1 MKICPKCATENADT
15 AKFCNECGT
24 ILEIKETKAL
34 ETVKDTEPVSETP
47 KEDVS
52 PAENEEPSPV
62 TVAETVSDN
71 QESATEQT
79 EKKEEQSPKK
89 KNRLII
95 GIVAAALICI
105 IGFMAT
111 RPKIHSLKIVYN
123 GGREAGVVLDE
134 DNTGFAVTAVYS
146 DGKTKEI
153 PLGEWTI
160 KEPKTLECDT
170 TSNVIIAYKG
180 ITSEI
185 SIPCSETKLQ
195 YITATYNGS
204 TYEGTIIN
212 KNSKIDVVGTFG
224 SGQTKDYDNTAW
236 YYDPPSTT
244 LKKGVESKIKVL
256 MDFVDGSTMSADLVI
271 TGTEKPFTNPKI
283 EGDHYNFSAEQ
294 LAAYLESDL
303 GYVFSADRQTKI
315 GDSYFYH
322 VTSANNA
329 VSQPFSFEIRENANE
344 KVNYVAFTSND
355 NDIMVGLDTSISLAR
370 ALGGTMKSVEKN
382 DMTFQMFMIAKMHS
396 SDDTL
401 IECYDQSDGT
411 GYVFYVMPYDYR
423 KTFWE
428 ELNNK

>member
-1 MKICPKCATENADT
+1 MKICPKCAAENNDT
-15 AKFCNECGT
+15 AKYCNECGAS
-24 ILEIKETKAL
+24 LEIKETETL
-34 ETVKDTEPVSETP
+34 ETVNDTEPVPEIP

-52 PAENEEPSPV
+52 QAENVES
-62 TVAETVSDN
+62 TTAMVAETVKDS
-71 QESATEQT
+71 QEPATEQS
-79 EKKEEQSPKK
+79 EKKEESSPKK

-111 RPKIHSLKIVYN
+111 RPKINSLKIVYN
-123 GGREAGVVLDE
+123 GGREAGVILDE
-134 DNTGFAVTAVYS
+134 DNTGFSVTAIYS

-185 SIPCSETKLQ
+185 SIPCSETKLK

-204 TYEGTIIN
+204 TYEGTIIS

-224 SGQTKDYDNTAW
+224 SGQTQSYDNTAW
-236 YYDPPSTT
+236 YLDPPSTT
-244 LKKGVESKIKVL
+244 LKKGVESKIKVM

-294 LAAYLESDL
+294 LVAYLESDL

-315 GDSYFYH
+315 GDSYFYR
-322 VTSANNA
+322 VTSANNTEN
-329 VSQPFSFEIRENANE
+329 QPFHVEIRENSDGE
-344 KVNYVAFTSND
+344 VNYFAFTSD
-355 NDIMVGLDTSISLAR
+355 NSDIMVGLNTSITLAR
-370 ALGGTMKSVEKN
+370 AFGGTMKSVEKN
-382 DMTFQMFMIAKMHS
+382 DMTFQMFMIAKMHI

-401 IECYDQSDGT
+401 IECEDQSDGT
-411 GYVFYVMPYDYR
+411 GYVFYIMPHEYSE
-423 KTFWE
+423 KFWE
-428 ELNNK
+428 EMYNK